1 MRRGSAALVDG
12 APAVC
17 LEQRAPRRLQGL
29 SSCAPRT
36 AQSTT
41 PSRAR
46 HPRAGS
52 TLTASRP
59 SASPRP
65 RVEGSPTPR
74 SGGGG
79 RGSDLCGPY
88 LKLSRFSKCFLMRG
102 SFFRTGVR
110 SAVSA
115 ILFMSLT

>member
-1 MRRGSAALVDG
+1 MPGAAS
-12 APAVC
+12 PP
-17 LEQRAPRRLQGL
+17 QAPRPEQLRASQGPEHAAFPGATPACRIDPGRQQAVWVTKIAGGRL
-29 SSCAPRT
+29 AN
-36 AQSTT
+36 A
-41 PSRAR
+41 
-46 HPRAGS
+46 
-52 TLTASRP
+52 
-59 SASPRP
+59 
-65 RVEGSPTPR
+65 R

-79 RGSDLCGPY
+79 RGSDLWGPY

>member
-1 MRRGSAALVDG
+1 MPG
-12 APAVC
+12 A
-17 LEQRAPRRLQGL
+17 
-29 SSCAPRT
+29 
-36 AQSTT
+36 
-41 PSRAR
+41 
-46 HPRAGS
+46 
-52 TLTASRP
+52 
-59 SASPRP
+59 ASPPQAPGPEQLRASHGP
-65 RVEGSPTPR
+65 EHDAFLGATPACRIDPDRQQTVCVTKTAGGRLANAR